1 MSDNPF
7 VSVVTQDTFSDQ
19 VVESSKTT
27 PVLVDFWAEWCGPCK
42 MLMPI
47 LDKLALEYEGKFRVA
62 KVDTETEQELAA
74 THGIRSL
81 PTVRM
86 FRDGVAVDEFMGAL
100 PESGVREFI
109 ERHLPRAA
117 DDHLAHAAA
126 LAGEGDLPGAIALL
140 KESLEADPD
149 YLKLRL
155 ALASYLLEAE
165 EAAGAAELLRS
176 LPLAATQDPHTKQ
189 LRARIELALSV
200 DSAIDIESLKR
211 RIEQAPDDLEARI
224 TLAQSALQDP
234 DQLESAM
241 TQFLD
246 IIRLDRGGEF
256 AQKARATLLQ
266 VFQTLD
272 PQDDRVKKCR
282 RELAQALN

>member
-19 VVESSKTT
+19 VVENSKTT

-62 KVDTETEQELAA
+62 KVDTEAEQELAA
-74 THGIRSL
+74 SHGIRSL

-86 FRDGVAVDEFMGAL
+86 FRNGVAVDEFMGAL
-100 PESGVREFI
+100 PESGVREFV

-165 EAAGAAELLRS
+165 DAAGAAELLRS
-176 LPLAATQDPHTKQ
+176 IPLAATQDPHTKQ

-211 RIEQAPDDLEARI
+211 RVEQAPDDLEARI

-272 PQDDRVKKCR
+272 PQDDRVKRCR

>member
-1 MSDNPF
+1 MATVPVNDSEFDAE
-7 VSVVTQDTFSDQ
+7 VRQAD
-19 VVESSKTT
+19 T
-27 PVLVDFWAEWCGPCK
+27 PVIVDFWAEWCGPCK

-62 KVDTETEQELAA
+62 KVDTEAEQELAA
-74 THGIRSL
+74 SHGIRSL

-86 FRDGVAVDEFMGAL
+86 FRDGIAVDEFMGAL
-100 PESGVREFI
+100 PETGVREFV

-165 EAAGAAELLRS
+165 DAAGAAELLRS
-176 LPLAATQDPHTKQ
+176 IPLAATQDPHTKQ

-211 RIEQAPDDLEARI
+211 RVEQAPDDLEARI

-272 PQDDRVKKCR
+272 PQDDRVKRCR

>member
-62 KVDTETEQELAA
+62 KVDTEAEQELAA
-74 THGIRSL
+74 SHGIRSL

-86 FRDGVAVDEFMGAL
+86 FRNGVAVDEFMGAL
-100 PESGVREFI
+100 PESGVREFV

-176 LPLAATQDPHTKQ
+176 IPLAATQDPHTKQ

-200 DSAIDIESLKR
+200 NSAIDIESLKR
-211 RIEQAPDDLEARI
+211 RVEQAPNDLEARI

-272 PQDDRVKKCR
+272 PQDDRVKRCR

>member
-62 KVDTETEQELAA
+62 KVDTETEQDLAA

-256 AQKARATLLQ
+256 AQKARAILLQ

-272 PQDDRVKKCR
+272 PQDDRVKRCR

>member
-7 VSVVTQDTFSDQ
+7 VTVVTQHTFSDQ

-62 KVDTETEQELAA
+62 KVDTEAEQELAA

-100 PESGVREFI
+100 PESGVREFV
-109 ERHLPRAA
+109 ERHLPRVA

-126 LAGEGDLPGAIALL
+126 LAGEGDLPGAIAVL
-140 KESLEADPD
+140 KESLEADPE

-176 LPLAATQDPHTKQ
+176 IPLAAAQDPQTKQ
-189 LRARIELALSV
+189 IRARIELALSV
-200 DSAIDIESLKR
+200 DSATDIESLKR
-211 RIEQAPDDLEARI
+211 RVEQAPNDIEARI

-246 IIRLDRGGEF
+246 IIRLDRGGES
-256 AQKARATLLQ
+256 AQKARVTLLQ

-272 PQDDRVKKCR
+272 PQDDRVKRCR

>member
-200 DSAIDIESLKR
+200 DSAIDTESLKR
-211 RIEQAPDDLEARI
+211 RVEQAPDDLEARI

-234 DQLESAM
+234 DQLEPAM

-272 PQDDRVKKCR
+272 PQDDRVKRCR

>member
-7 VSVVTQDTFSDQ
+7 VSVVTQHTFSDQ
-19 VVESSKTT
+19 VIESSKTT

-47 LDKLALEYEGKFRVA
+47 LEKLALEYEGKFRVA

-100 PESGVREFI
+100 PESGVREFV

-117 DDHLAHAAA
+117 DGHLIDAAA

-140 KESLEADPD
+140 EESLEADPD

-155 ALASYLLEAE
+155 ALASYLLEVK
-165 EAAGAAELLRS
+165 EATGAAKLLRS
-176 LPLAATQDPHTKQ
+176 IPLAAAQDPQTKQ
-189 LRARIELALSV
+189 LRARIELALSL
-200 DSAIDIESLKR
+200 DSAIDIQSLKNR
-211 RIEQAPDDLEARI
+211 VEQTPDDFEARI

-246 IIRLDRGGEF
+246 IIRLDRGGES
-256 AQKARATLLQ
+256 AQKAQATLVR

-272 PQDDRVKKCR
+272 PQDDRVKRCR

>member
-62 KVDTETEQELAA
+62 KVDTEAEQELAA
-74 THGIRSL
+74 SHGIRSL

-86 FRDGVAVDEFMGAL
+86 FRDGIAVDEFMGAL
-100 PESGVREFI
+100 PETGVREFV

-165 EAAGAAELLRS
+165 DAAGAAELLRS
-176 LPLAATQDPHTKQ
+176 IPLAATQDPHTKQ

-211 RIEQAPDDLEARI
+211 RVEQAPNDLEARI
-224 TLAQSALQDP
+224 TLAQSASQDP

-272 PQDDRVKKCR
+272 PQDDRVKRCR
-282 RELAQALN
+282 RELAQVLN

>member
-47 LDKLALEYEGKFRVA
+47 LDKLALEYEGQFRVA
-62 KVDTETEQELAA
+62 KVDTETEKELAA

-272 PQDDRVKKCR
+272 PQDDRVKRCR

>member
-86 FRDGVAVDEFMGAL
+86 FRDGVVVDEFMGAL

-109 ERHLPRAA
+109 ERHLPRVA

>member
-117 DDHLAHAAA
+117 DDHLAYAAA

-272 PQDDRVKKCR
+272 PQDDRVKRCR

>member
-126 LAGEGDLPGAIALL
+126 LAGEGDLPGAIVLL

-272 PQDDRVKKCR
+272 PQDDRVKRCR

>member
-7 VSVVTQDTFSDQ
+7 VSVVTQGTFSDQ

-100 PESGVREFI
+100 PESGVREFV

-272 PQDDRVKKCR
+272 PQDDRVKRCR

>member
-100 PESGVREFI
+100 PESGVREFV

-272 PQDDRVKKCR
+272 PQDDRVKRCR

>member
-7 VSVVTQDTFSDQ
+7 VSVVTQHTFSDQ

-47 LDKLALEYEGKFRVA
+47 LDKLALEYEGKLRVA
-62 KVDTETEQELAA
+62 KVDTEAEQELAA
-74 THGIRSL
+74 AHGIRSL

-100 PESGVREFI
+100 PESGVREFV

-126 LAGEGDLPGAIALL
+126 LAGEGDLPGAIAVL
-140 KESLEADPD
+140 KESLEADPE

-165 EAAGAAELLRS
+165 EAARAAELLRS
-176 LPLAATQDPHTKQ
+176 IPLAAAQDPQTKQ
-189 LRARIELALSV
+189 IRARIELALSV
-200 DSAIDIESLKR
+200 DSATDIESLKR
-211 RIEQAPDDLEARI
+211 RVEQAPNDLGARI
-224 TLAQSALQDP
+224 TLAQNALQDP

-272 PQDDRVKKCR
+272 PQDDRVKRCR

>member
-62 KVDTETEQELAA
+62 KVDTETEQDLAA

-100 PESGVREFI
+100 PESGVREFV

-211 RIEQAPDDLEARI
+211 RVEQAPNDLEARI

-272 PQDDRVKKCR
+272 PQDDRVKRCR

>member
-19 VVESSKTT
+19 VVENSKTT

-62 KVDTETEQELAA
+62 KVDTEAEQELAA
-74 THGIRSL
+74 SHGIRSL

-100 PESGVREFI
+100 PESGVREFV

-176 LPLAATQDPHTKQ
+176 IPLAATQDPHTKQ

-211 RIEQAPDDLEARI
+211 RVEQAPDDLEARI

-272 PQDDRVKKCR
+272 PQDDRVKRCR

>member
-19 VVESSKTT
+19 VVENSKTT

-62 KVDTETEQELAA
+62 KVDTEAEQELAA
-74 THGIRSL
+74 SHGIRSL

-100 PESGVREFI
+100 PESGVREFV

-165 EAAGAAELLRS
+165 EAAEKAKAEKK
-176 LPLAATQDPHTKQ
+176 AGKAG
-189 LRARIELALSV
+189 
-200 DSAIDIESLKR
+200 KR
-211 RIEQAPDDLEARI
+211 GK
-224 TLAQSALQDP
+224 
-234 DQLESAM
+234 
-241 TQFLD
+241 
-246 IIRLDRGGEF
+246 RGKRG
-256 AQKARATLLQ
+256 KAG
-266 VFQTLD
+266 
-272 PQDDRVKKCR
+272 KK
-282 RELAQALN
+282 

>member
-62 KVDTETEQELAA
+62 KVDTETEQDLAA

-100 PESGVREFI
+100 PESGVREFV

-272 PQDDRVKKCR
+272 PQDDRVKRCR

>member
-272 PQDDRVKKCR
+272 PQDDRVKRCR

>member
-19 VVESSKTT
+19 VVENSKTT

-62 KVDTETEQELAA
+62 KVDTEAEQELAA
-74 THGIRSL
+74 SHGIRSL

-86 FRDGVAVDEFMGAL
+86 FRNGVAVDEFMGAL
-100 PESGVREFI
+100 PESGVREFV

-155 ALASYLLEAE
+155 ALASYPLEGE
-165 EAAGAAELLRS
+165 DAAGAAELLRS
-176 LPLAATQDPHTKQ
+176 IPLAATQDPHTKQ

-211 RIEQAPDDLEARI
+211 RVEQAPDDLEARI

-272 PQDDRVKKCR
+272 PQDDRVKRCR

>member
-74 THGIRSL
+74 THGIRGL

-224 TLAQSALQDP
+224 TVAQSALQDP

-272 PQDDRVKKCR
+272 PQDDRVKRCR

>member
-62 KVDTETEQELAA
+62 KVDTEAEQELAA

-100 PESGVREFI
+100 PESGVREFV

-224 TLAQSALQDP
+224 TLAQCALQDP

-272 PQDDRVKKCR
+272 PQDDRVKRCR

>member
-7 VSVVTQDTFSDQ
+7 VSVVTQHTFSDQ
-19 VVESSKTT
+19 VIESSKTM

-62 KVDTETEQELAA
+62 KVDTEAEQELA
-74 THGIRSL
+74 TSHGIRSL

-86 FRDGVAVDEFMGAL
+86 FRNGVAVDEFMGVL

-117 DDHLAHAAA
+117 DDHLAHAAV
-126 LAGEGDLPGAIALL
+126 LAGEGDLPGAIAIL
-140 KESLEADPD
+140 KESLEADPE

-155 ALASYLLEAE
+155 TLASYLLEAE

-176 LPLAATQDPHTKQ
+176 IPLAAAQDPQTKQ
-189 LRARIELALSV
+189 IRARIELALSV
-200 DSAIDIESLKR
+200 DSATDIESLKR
-211 RIEQAPDDLEARI
+211 RVEQAPNDLEARI
-224 TLAQSALQDP
+224 MLAQSALQDP

-272 PQDDRVKKCR
+272 PQDDRVKRCR
-282 RELAQALN
+282 KELAQALN

>member
-7 VSVVTQDTFSDQ
+7 VTVVTQHTFSDQ

-62 KVDTETEQELAA
+62 KVDTEAEQELAA

-100 PESGVREFI
+100 PESGVREFV
-109 ERHLPRAA
+109 ERHLPRVA

-126 LAGEGDLPGAIALL
+126 LAGEGDLPGAISVL
-140 KESLEADPD
+140 KESLEADPE

-176 LPLAATQDPHTKQ
+176 IPLAAAQDPQTKQ
-189 LRARIELALSV
+189 IRARIELALSV
-200 DSAIDIESLKR
+200 DSATDIESLKR
-211 RIEQAPDDLEARI
+211 RVEQAPNDIEARI

-256 AQKARATLLQ
+256 AQKAQATLLQ

-272 PQDDRVKKCR
+272 PQDDRVKRCR

>member
-7 VSVVTQDTFSDQ
+7 VSVVTQHTFSDQ
-19 VVESSKTT
+19 VIESSKTT

-47 LDKLALEYEGKFRVA
+47 LEKLALEYEGKFRVA
-62 KVDTETEQELAA
+62 KVDTEAEQELAA
-74 THGIRSL
+74 SHGIRSL

-100 PESGVREFI
+100 PESGVREFV

-165 EAAGAAELLRS
+165 DAAGAAELLRS
-176 LPLAATQDPHTKQ
+176 IPLAATQDPHTKQ

-211 RIEQAPDDLEARI
+211 RVEQAPDDLEARI

-272 PQDDRVKKCR
+272 PQDDRVKRCR

>member
-7 VSVVTQDTFSDQ
+7 VSVVTQHTFSDQ
-19 VVESSKTT
+19 VIESSKTT

-47 LDKLALEYEGKFRVA
+47 LDKLAMEYEGKFRVA
-62 KVDTETEQELAA
+62 KVDTVAEQELAA
-74 THGIRSL
+74 SHGIRSL

-86 FRDGVAVDEFMGAL
+86 FRDGIAVDEFMGAL
-100 PESGVREFI
+100 PETGVREFV

-165 EAAGAAELLRS
+165 DAAGAAELLRS
-176 LPLAATQDPHTKQ
+176 IPLAATQDPHTKQ

-211 RIEQAPDDLEARI
+211 RVEQAPNDLEARI
-224 TLAQSALQDP
+224 TLAQSASQDP

-272 PQDDRVKKCR
+272 PQDDRVKRCR
-282 RELAQALN
+282 RELAQVLN

>member
-62 KVDTETEQELAA
+62 KVDTEAEQELAA
-74 THGIRSL
+74 SHGIRSL

-100 PESGVREFI
+100 PESGVREFV

-165 EAAGAAELLRS
+165 DAAGAAEQLRS
-176 LPLAATQDPHTKQ
+176 IPLAATQDPHTKQ

-211 RIEQAPDDLEARI
+211 RVEQAPNDLEARI

-246 IIRLDRGGEF
+246 IIRLDRGGES
-256 AQKARATLLQ
+256 AQKARVTLLQ

-272 PQDDRVKKCR
+272 PQDDRVKRCR

>member
-100 PESGVREFI
+100 PESGVREFV

>member
-7 VSVVTQDTFSDQ
+7 VNVVTQHTFADE
-19 VVESSKTT
+19 VIESSKTT

-47 LDKLALEYEGKFRVA
+47 LDKLALEYDGKFRVA
-62 KVDTETEQELAA
+62 KVDTESEQELAA
-74 THGIRSL
+74 AHGIRSL

-86 FRDGVAVDEFMGAL
+86 FRDGASVDEFMGAL

-109 ERHLPRAA
+109 ERHLPRPA
-117 DDHLAHAAA
+117 DEHLADAAA
-126 LAGEGDLPGAIALL
+126 LANEGKLPDAIALL

-149 YLKLRL
+149 YLHLRL
-155 ALASYLLEAE
+155 ALASYLLDAKEAD
-165 EAAGAAELLRS
+165 GAAELLRS
-176 LPLAATQDPHTKQ
+176 IPLAAAQDPQTKQ
-189 LRARIELALSV
+189 LRARIEIALSV
-200 DSAIDIESLKR
+200 DSDVDIQDLKD
-211 RIEQAPDDLEARI
+211 RIEKAPDDLVARI

-241 TQFLD
+241 TQFLE
-246 IIRLDRGGEF
+246 IIRLDRGGETG
-256 AQKARATLLQ
+256 QKAQATLLQ
-266 VFQTLD
+266 VFQSLD
-272 PQDDRVKKCR
+272 PQDDRVRRCR

>member
-165 EAAGAAELLRS
+165 ETAGAAELLRS

-241 TQFLD
+241 AQFLD

-272 PQDDRVKKCR
+272 PQDDRVKRCR

>member
-62 KVDTETEQELAA
+62 KVDTEAEQELAA

-100 PESGVREFI
+100 PESGVREFV

-176 LPLAATQDPHTKQ
+176 IPLAATQDPHTKQ

-272 PQDDRVKKCR
+272 PQDDRVKRCR

>member
-7 VSVVTQDTFSDQ
+7 VSVVTQHTFSDQ

-47 LDKLALEYEGKFRVA
+47 LDKLALEYEGKLRVA
-62 KVDTETEQELAA
+62 KVDTEAEQELAA

-100 PESGVREFI
+100 PESGVREFV

-126 LAGEGDLPGAIALL
+126 LAGEGDLPGAIAVL
-140 KESLEADPD
+140 KESLEADPE

-176 LPLAATQDPHTKQ
+176 IPLAAAQDPQTKQ
-189 LRARIELALSV
+189 IRARIELALSV
-200 DSAIDIESLKR
+200 DSATDIESLKR
-211 RIEQAPDDLEARI
+211 RVEQAPNDLGARI
-224 TLAQSALQDP
+224 TLAQNALQDP

-272 PQDDRVKKCR
+272 PQDDRVKRCR

>member
-19 VVESSKTT
+19 VVENSKTT

-62 KVDTETEQELAA
+62 KVDTEAEQELAA
-74 THGIRSL
+74 SHGIRSL

-100 PESGVREFI
+100 PESGVREFV

-176 LPLAATQDPHTKQ
+176 IPLAAAQDSHTKR

-211 RIEQAPDDLEARI
+211 RVEQAPNDLEARI
-224 TLAQSALQDP
+224 ILAQSALQDP

-256 AQKARATLLQ
+256 AQKARATLLK

-272 PQDDRVKKCR
+272 PQDDRVKRCR